1 MTKEIKLIAD
11 NKGDLTSI
19 IWISLQDD
27 GSISIGMSDRTFVV
41 PGFTSEIE
49 IDGTLH
55 QSHVNF
61 EGKLKKEEVTN
72 PHFTFHPP
80 MYVHLRA
87 NKGSELF
94 AGVLGVDFIV
104 EAEGRMPW
112 IRFVSSPIKELKPF
126 VQVRDDKD
134 IEIVRLLVPSND
146 ISLGIG
152 IDFVSKPTSSAENQP
167 NYEYFINWHGR
178 TLHVF
183 ARVLPAQKSTVQWNH
198 DS

>member
-1 MTKEIKLIAD
+1 MPKEIKLVAD
-11 NKGDLTSI
+11 NKGELTSI
-19 IWISLQDD
+19 IWVSLQDE
-27 GSISIGMSDRTFVV
+27 GSISIGMSDRTFAV
-41 PGFTSEIE
+41 PGFVSQME
-49 IDGTLH
+49 IDGTVH

-61 EGKLKKEEVTN
+61 EGKLKKKAITN

-87 NKGSELF
+87 NNEDELF
-94 AGVLGVDFIV
+94 AGILGVDFIV

-112 IRFVSSPIKELKPF
+112 IRFVSSSIKELKPF
-126 VQVRDDKD
+126 TKARDDKD

-152 IDFVSKPTSSAENQP
+152 IDFVSNEVSRSENRP
-167 NYEYFINWHGR
+167 NNDYFISWHGR

-183 ARVLPAQKSTVQWNH
+183 AQVLPAQKSTVQWNH

>member
-1 MTKEIKLIAD
+1 MPKEIKLVAD
-11 NKGDLTSI
+11 NMGILTSI

-27 GSISIGMSDRTFVV
+27 GSISIGMSDRTFLV
-41 PGFTSEIE
+41 PGFTSRIE
-49 IDGTLH
+49 IDGAVH
-55 QSHVNF
+55 QNHVHF
-61 EGKLKKEEVTN
+61 EGKLKKKAITN

-87 NKGSELF
+87 NNEEELF

-104 EAEGRMPW
+104 EAEGCMPW

-126 VQVRDDKD
+126 IKVRDDKD
-134 IEIVRLLVPSND
+134 IEIVRLLIPSNE

-152 IDFVSKPTSSAENQP
+152 VDFVSNQVSQAENMP
-167 NYEYFINWHGR
+167 NKDYFISWHGR

-183 ARVLPAQKSTVQWNH
+183 AQVFSAQKSTVQWNH